1 MTFFSLLKKLKCI
14 PLFELILVSE
24 LEKTR
29 LIYKIV
35 YSVYNSELVT
45 TLVTRHFIFHSYS
58 KKKNKRGEKKV
69 CTTYALKSLCH
80 LTLIGFSFANA

>member
-24 LEKTR
+24 LEKNC

-58 KKKNKRGEKKV
+58 KKRISVERKKYV
-69 CTTYALKSLCH
+69 
-80 LTLIGFSFANA
+80 LTP